1 MYDCTDCENFY
12 EPSEYDM
19 MVEEF
24 KDTLRKSV
32 TKEWIDRMN
41 KLEKE
46 NNELQEI
53 KKNFEAI
60 KKDYEQKKQQ
70 CEREKE
76 MVIRD
81 AEQNAKRMRLKELLQ
96 DVQKSYWKPSPR
108 YVYTKKCNKCNK
120 NRKITFKSP
129 NGKTLSEDC
138 QCLKSAFA
146 YLPICE
152 VIYKISLKDG
162 YNKTA
167 NIFFTEKRSTD
178 DDNYY
183 VSTEYYGSKTIVK
196 DDVDFATLDIDHN
209 KDLYFVSEEKCQEFC
224 DWYNKEVLMIDMSK
238 YQLTK

>member
-1 MYDCTDCENFY
+1 MYDYTDYENFY

-32 TKEWIDRMN
+32 AKEWIDRMN

-46 NNELQEI
+46 INELQEI

-60 KKDYEQKKQQ
+60 KKDYEQKKRQ

-81 AEQNAKRMRLKELLQ
+81 AEQNAKRMRLKELMQ
-96 DVQKSYWKPSPR
+96 DVQNSYWKPTLK
-108 YVYTKKCNKCNK
+108 YVYTKKCNKCNE
-120 NRKITFKSP
+120 NRKIIFKSP
-129 NGKTLSEDC
+129 SGKEMSEDC
-138 QCLKSAFA
+138 ECLKSVRI
-146 YLPICE
+146 YHPTCE
-152 VIYKISLKDG
+152 VIYEISLRNS

-183 VSTEYYGSKTIVK
+183 VSTEYYGDKTIVE
-196 DDVDFATLDIDHN
+196 DDVDFATLDIDN
-209 KDLYFVSEEKCQEFC
+209 KKDLYFVSEEKCQEFC
-224 DWYNKEVLMIDMSK
+224 DWYNKEVLKIDMSK